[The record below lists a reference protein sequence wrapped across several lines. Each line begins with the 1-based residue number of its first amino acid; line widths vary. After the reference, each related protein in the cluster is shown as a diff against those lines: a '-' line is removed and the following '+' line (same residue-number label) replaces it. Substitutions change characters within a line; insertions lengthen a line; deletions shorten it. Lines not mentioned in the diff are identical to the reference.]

1 MPVSSLPSS
10 VNIANSVVNKI
21 RLGAVVIA
29 FVAEL
34 GLDQILSTILL
45 AALGHTDFTAEMSE
59 TEQQAFV
66 ARVWADGTFIFFAF
80 ILGTA
85 TTILGGYVC
94 ARIAK
99 VFPYY
104 NGLAIGIVGFVFTLA
119 VMGGAPGWYTVL
131 GLLMTLPASIYGAHL
146 AKPHLDAAT

>member
-1 MPVSSLPSS
+1 MK
-10 VNIANSVVNKI
+10 KI
-21 RLGAVVIA
+21 RITAVGIA

-34 GLDQILSTILL
+34 GLDQIFAAILL
-45 AALGHTDFTAEMSE
+45 VAFGHTGFLPESSDAEKA
-59 TEQQAFV
+59 AFV
-66 ARVWADGTFIFFAF
+66 QAVWSDGAFVFSAF

-104 NGLAIGIVGFVFTLA
+104 NGLAIGVVGFVFTLL
-119 VMGGAPGWYTVL
+119 VMGEAPGWYTAL
-131 GLLMTLPASIYGAHL
+131 GLLMALPASIYGAHL
-146 AKPHLDAAT
+146 AKPHIAAAP

>member
-1 MPVSSLPSS
+1 MM
-10 VNIANSVVNKI
+10 KI
-21 RLGAVVIA
+21 RISAVVIA

-34 GLDQILSTILL
+34 GLDQIISTILL
-45 AALGHTDFTAEMSE
+45 VAFGHTDFSPDMSDAE
-59 TEQQAFV
+59 QDAFV
-66 ARVWADGTFIFFAF
+66 KAVWSDGSFVLLAF

-104 NGLAIGIVGFVFTLA
+104 NGLAIGIVGLVFTLL
-119 VMGGAPGWYTVL
+119 VMGEAPVWYTVL
-131 GLLMTLPASIYGAHL
+131 GLLMAVPASIYGAHL
-146 AKPHLDAAT
+146 AKPHLPPAA

>member
-1 MPVSSLPSS
+1 MM
-10 VNIANSVVNKI
+10 KI
-21 RLGAVVIA
+21 RISAVVIA

-45 AALGHTDFTAEMSE
+45 IAFGHTDFSPDMSD
-59 TEQQAFV
+59 EQKDAFV
-66 ARVWADGTFIFFAF
+66 KAVWSDGSFVLLAF

-85 TTILGGYVC
+85 TTILGGYLC

-104 NGLAIGIVGFVFTLA
+104 NGLAIGIVGLVFTLL
-119 VMGGAPGWYTVL
+119 VMGEAPVWYTAL
-131 GLLMTLPASIYGAHL
+131 GLLMAVPASIYGAHL
-146 AKPHLDAAT
+146 AKPHITPAA

>member
-1 MPVSSLPSS
+1 MK
-10 VNIANSVVNKI
+10 KI
-21 RLGAVVIA
+21 RITAVVIA

-34 GLDQILSTILL
+34 GLDQIFAAILL
-45 AALGHTDFTAEMSE
+45 AAFGHTGFSPDLPDAEK
-59 TEQQAFV
+59 QAFV
-66 ARVWADGTFIFFAF
+66 QAVWSDGAFVFCAF

-104 NGLAIGIVGFVFTLA
+104 NGLAIGVVGFVFTLL
-119 VMGGAPGWYTVL
+119 VMGEAPWWYTAL
-131 GLLMTLPASIYGAHL
+131 GLLMALPASIYGAHL
-146 AKPHLDAAT
+146 AKPHIAAAP

>member
-1 MPVSSLPSS
+1 MK
-10 VNIANSVVNKI
+10 KI
-21 RLGAVVIA
+21 SLGAVVIA

-34 GLDQILSTILL
+34 GLDQIISMVLL
-45 AALGHTDFTAEMSE
+45 FAFGHTDFSPDMSDAERE
-59 TEQQAFV
+59 AFV
-66 ARVWADGTFIFFAF
+66 AAVWSDNAFVFFAF

-104 NGLAIGIVGFVFTLA
+104 NGLAIGIVGLVFTLL
-119 VMGGAPGWYTVL
+119 VMGEAPWWYSAL
-131 GLLMTLPASIYGAHL
+131 GLLMALPASIYGAHL
-146 AKPHLDAAT
+146 AKPHIAAAP

>member
-1 MPVSSLPSS
+1 MK
-10 VNIANSVVNKI
+10 KI
-21 RLGAVVIA
+21 RIGAVVIA

-45 AALGHTDFTAEMSE
+45 VAFGHTDFSPDMSDA
-59 TEQQAFV
+59 QKQAFV
-66 ARVWADGTFIFFAF
+66 TAVWSDTGFVLLAFIF
-80 ILGTA
+80 GTA

-104 NGLAIGIVGFVFTLA
+104 NGLAIGIVGFLFTLL
-119 VMGGAPGWYTVL
+119 VMGEAPWWYTAL
-131 GLLMTLPASIYGAHL
+131 GLIMALPASIYGAHL
-146 AKPHLDAAT
+146 AKPHIVAAS

>member
-1 MPVSSLPSS
+1 MM
-10 VNIANSVVNKI
+10 KI
-21 RLGAVVIA
+21 RISAVVIA

-45 AALGHTDFTAEMSE
+45 VAFGHTNFSADMSDAERD
-59 TEQQAFV
+59 AFV
-66 ARVWADGTFIFFAF
+66 KAVWSDGSFVLVAF

-85 TTILGGYVC
+85 TTILGGYLC

-104 NGLAIGIVGFVFTLA
+104 NGLAIGIVGLVFTLL
-119 VMGGAPGWYTVL
+119 VMGEAPVWYSAL
-131 GLLMTLPASIYGAHL
+131 GLLMALPASIYGAHL
-146 AKPHLDAAT
+146 AKPHIPPAQ

>member
-1 MPVSSLPSS
+1 MK
-10 VNIANSVVNKI
+10 KI
-21 RLGAVVIA
+21 RITAVVIA

-34 GLDQILSTILL
+34 GLDQIFAAILL
-45 AALGHTDFTAEMSE
+45 FAFGHTGFSPDSTDAE
-59 TEQQAFV
+59 QAAFV
-66 ARVWADGTFIFFAF
+66 QGVWSDGAFVFCAF

-104 NGLAIGIVGFVFTLA
+104 NGLAIGIVGFVFTLL
-119 VMGGAPGWYTVL
+119 VMGEAPWWYTAL
-131 GLLMTLPASIYGAHL
+131 GLLMSLPASIYGAHL
-146 AKPHLDAAT
+146 AKPHIPAAS